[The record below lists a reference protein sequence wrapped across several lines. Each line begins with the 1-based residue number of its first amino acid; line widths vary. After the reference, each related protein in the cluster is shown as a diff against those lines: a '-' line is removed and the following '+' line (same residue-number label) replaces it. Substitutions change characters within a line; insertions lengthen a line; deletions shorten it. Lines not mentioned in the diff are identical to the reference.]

1 MKTKSENFT
10 FFLNQSRGIPVYLQ
24 LVHQVKHALQLGY
37 LKPGDQLPTVKQ
49 VVSSVVVNP
58 NTVLK
63 AYRILEAEGLVD
75 IRPGSGTFI
84 TGGGSGLNLGNLDQI
99 QASLREWFQKAIQ
112 AGLDQSAIDAIFS
125 RVMRECIEESI
136 L

>member
-1 MKTKSENFT
+1 MKTESENFT

-75 IRPGSGTFI
+75 IRPGSGTFL
-84 TGGGSGLNLGNLDQI
+84 TGSEGGLNLGNLDQI